1 MFLFD
6 ILRNVYIF
14 VTRKYYKY
22 INKMTIDE
30 LKLLLDTG
38 DYVKIAR
45 IVGYSNLKYG
55 RTYVYR
61 VLSGRITGTKGKAK
75 EIIDAAHVIAARN
88 AANGKSTKI
97 Q

>member
-1 MFLFD
+1 
-6 ILRNVYIF
+6 
-14 VTRKYYKY
+14 
-22 INKMTIDE
+22 MTIDE

-45 IVGYSNLKYG
+45 IVGYDNLTYG

-75 EIIDAAHVIAARN
+75 AIIEAAHVVAKRN
-88 AANGKSTKI
+88 AANGKTHDE
-97 Q
+97 